1 MDMGT
6 VTGMSATDRKLSD
19 TCKRQLV
26 AALGQAAANEIEVGL
41 ETSAGIVEDT
51 GGQTLEDP
59 TLIGSISIGNATD
72 AIGFYGVAP
81 LGQPTGPALV
91 PVGSIATQPIEYVG
105 VPDLSLG
112 DTGNVALNDQMASV
126 AQQINNA
133 ATDLNDLRTLVNALR
148 DSLIALGLIRGGP

>member
-1 MDMGT
+1 MAI

-41 ETSAGIVEDT
+41 ETSVGSGSDT
-51 GGQTLEDP
+51 GVLEDP
-59 TLIGSISIGNATD
+59 TLSGSITIGNATD
-72 AIGFYGVAP
+72 VIGFYGATP
-81 LGQPTGPALV
+81 TGQPTGPALV
-91 PVGSIATQPIEYVG
+91 PVGPIATQPITYVG
-105 VPDLSLG
+105 VPDLVLG

-148 DSLIALGLIRGGP
+148 DSLIALGLIKGGP